1 MYNVHFLNVEY
12 LLTALY
18 EFIKN
23 FDPVAIINWLLW
35 FITLLRPIAI
45 FISLILLTISIYS
58 AIRIRQLE
66 IKEKNAEEAMKSEQK
81 ETPVEQEKE
90 LNEKW
95 SKVQELINSA
105 NPNDWRVA
113 ILEADIMLAEVLDK
127 AGFHGDTIGD
137 QLKTIEKGDMVT
149 LDSAWEAHKIRNEVA
164 HGGNDFKLNEREAK
178 GTIELYKKVF
188 EEFYHI

>member
-1 MYNVHFLNVEY
+1 MYSVHFLNVEY
-12 LLTALY
+12 LLTAIY
-18 EFIKN
+18 DFFN
-23 FDPVAIINWLLW
+23 HFDPVAIINWLLW

-58 AIRIRQLE
+58 AIRIRQIE
-66 IKEKNAEEAMKSEQK
+66 KAEKEAEELMKSEQK

-95 SKVQELINSA
+95 AKVQELINSA

-113 ILEADIMLAEVLDK
+113 ILEADIMLAEVLEK

-164 HGGNDFKLNEREAK
+164 HGGNDFQLNERDAK
-178 GTIELYKKVF
+178 ATIELYKKVF